1 MKDHPENIA
10 IVGAGVAGS
19 RLAYL
24 LAAKGKRVLLFDHKA
39 PWEKPCGGG
48 LTSKITWDFPEIMKL
63 DLDRR
68 EHRRMNLIFPSGRRA
83 ALSLSYPMFTISRK
97 RLGEKMIE
105 LAKSEGAD
113 FHTEEG
119 RTISRESGKCLIGA
133 DSGEYEADL
142 VVGADGVNSL
152 VRKTFLAK
160 FEREDLCLTYSALLD
175 EEVSF
180 SITMKFFKGFQGYAW
195 IFPRAGST
203 SVGIAMERGGAMP
216 EELRE
221 KLKEFLTDEWKR
233 RGLGLPDLSGARAW
247 FIPAMRRESFEQATV
262 CGDGWALAGD
272 ASGAADPLTGEG
284 IYYALET
291 ASLLSKTI
299 LSKHSYDVNLY
310 QEFWNNMATLSIGKV
325 AKVTEKFYRPSTLNL
340 LGFFLDYSP
349 AIRDL
354 ARHLIAGTQDYYSLK
369 DRVYRDIRRYIR
381 EAAWNIIIRNK
392 GERKK
397 KRTRLKL

>member
-1 MKDHPENIA
+1 MKNNPENIA

-48 LTSKITWDFPEIMKL
+48 LTSKIAWDFPEIMKL

-68 EHRRMNLIFPSGRRA
+68 EHRRMHLIFPSGRRA
-83 ALSLSYPMFTISRK
+83 ALSLSWPMFTVSRK

-105 LAKSEGAD
+105 QAKSEGAD
-113 FHTEEG
+113 FHMEKV
-119 RTISRESGKCLIGA
+119 RTISRESGKCFIGA
-133 DSGEYEADL
+133 DAGEYEADL

-152 VRKTFLAK
+152 VRKTFLTK
-160 FEREDLCLTYSALLD
+160 FEREDLCLTYGALLH
-175 EEVSF
+175 EEAPF
-180 SITMKFFKGFQGYAW
+180 SLTMKFFKGFQGYAW
-195 IFPRAGST
+195 IFPRTGST

-221 KLKEFLTDEWKR
+221 KLKEFLTEEWKR
-233 RGLGLPDLSGARAW
+233 RGLVLPDLSGGKSY
-247 FIPAMRRESFEQATV
+247 FIPAMSRESFEQATV
-262 CGDGWALAGD
+262 CGDGWALVGD

-291 ASLLSKTI
+291 ANLLSKVI
-299 LSKHSYDVNLY
+299 LAEHSYDIDLY
-310 QEFWNNMATLSIGKV
+310 QEFWNNMAMLSIGKV

-349 AIRDL
+349 AIRYL
-354 ARHLIAGTQDYYSLK
+354 ARHLIGGTQDYYTLK
-369 DRVYRDIRRYIR
+369 ERVYRDIPRYIR
-381 EAAWNIIIRNK
+381 ETGWNIIIRNK

-397 KRTRLKL
+397 KRLKL